1 MRILI
6 DGNVLLDVLQGREP
20 HERDSRA
27 VWGWCENGMAE
38 GWISSLTFA
47 NIVYI
52 MRKDLTPETIS
63 AVLGTLSQIFRFTDL
78 PLSDLKQASAMMWP
92 DRSFAL
98 CANFRGRPANRR
110 RRKNRRGLYR
120 DPQPEGFSKQ
130 PRPLHLPVW
139 FSGPLS
145 VGKQRLRA
153 QSRVI
158 CQTRN
163 CRISP

>member
-27 VWGWCENGMAE
+27 VWGLCENGMAE

-52 MRKDLTPETIS
+52 MRRDLTPETIS

-92 DRSFAL
+92 DFEDAL
-98 CANFRGRPANRR
+98 QTAAAVRIGAD
-110 RRKNRRGLYR
+110 YI
-120 DPQPEGFSKQ
+120 
-130 PRPLHLPVW
+130 V
-139 FSGPLS
+139 
-145 VGKQRLRA
+145 
-153 QSRVI
+153 
-158 CQTRN
+158 TRN
-163 CRISP
+163 LKDFQNSPVPCISPSSFLDLFRQGDAAPEP